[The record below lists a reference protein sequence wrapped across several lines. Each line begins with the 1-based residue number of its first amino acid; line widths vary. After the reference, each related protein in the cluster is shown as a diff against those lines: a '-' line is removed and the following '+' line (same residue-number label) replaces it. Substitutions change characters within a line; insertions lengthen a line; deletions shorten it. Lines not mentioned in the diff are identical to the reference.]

1 MTKQFF
7 LLTIT
12 IAALTNIAIA
22 QCDNCDKALVKDYMQ
37 YSSSTLQQ
45 LNILR
50 VMDKET
56 FEEYKKSGGGGG
68 GLSLGIPGVISAT
81 IDGSSNYDE
90 FKQNREKLFQLYQ
103 YNYSEAQAKDE
114 LRIVTNPVA
123 YTYWSKCI
131 TDCYEHQ
138 DGLSKVY
145 GYISY
150 ADSNTVIVKVKY
162 KATSTSKNRV
172 NCTID
177 VDNGTVLKQVGRGRG
192 NYYESIDFALNK
204 TEDIGFTIKR
214 TNKYQNTVISIVSDG
229 TDVFREISKYSTPV
243 NMNFI
248 NATAKY
254 TIVDVKET
262 PKEWYSAKTESPNL
276 HEVGCFPGFVEALNK
291 TKPGFFCDGKYIA
304 FNNVIALPDLPDN
317 QYYKSFSGVEC
328 YQDNDG
334 ACGWNADNAARAVQN
349 ISGDRRHASVTF
361 KTGSRNCVWIWKGQ
375 VYEVTRTVSQQSTT
389 VAVKDSYFVV
399 TIPKNASGA
408 TLIVNISGNEHLV
421 ELGKDDT
428 EGKIRFV
435 KQTDDGTNNYYSYF
449 VK

>member
-1 MTKQFF
+1 MTKQFS
-7 LLTIT
+7 LLTIFF
-12 IAALTNIAIA
+12 AALTNLALA
-22 QCDNCDKALVKDYMQ
+22 QCDNCDKALAKDYMQ

-68 GLSLGIPGVISAT
+68 GLTLGIPGVVSAT

-90 FKQNREKLFQLYQ
+90 FRQNREKLFQLYQ

-114 LRIVTNPVA
+114 LRIVTNPIA
-123 YTYWSKCI
+123 YTEWSKCI
-131 TDCYEHQ
+131 TTCYENQ
-138 DGLSKVY
+138 ANLSKVY

-162 KATSTSKNRV
+162 KPASTSKNRV

-177 VDNGTVLKQVGRGRG
+177 VDNGTVLKQFGRGRG
-192 NYYESIDFALNK
+192 NYYESIEFPLKKA
-204 TEDIGFTIKR
+204 EDIGFTIKR
-214 TNKYQNTVISIVSDG
+214 TNKYQNTVISIVADG
-229 TDVFREISKYSTPV
+229 TDVFRGISKYSTPV
-243 NMNFI
+243 SMSFI

-254 TIVDVKET
+254 TVVDVKEV
-262 PKEWYSAKTESPNL
+262 PKEWLSNKTESPNL
-276 HEVGCFPGFVEALNK
+276 HEVKCIFAEALKKSN
-291 TKPGFFCDGKYIA
+291 PNFFCDGKYVA
-304 FNNVIALPDLPDN
+304 FNNTIALPDLPDN
-317 QYYKSFSGVEC
+317 QYYKSFTGVEC
-328 YQDNDG
+328 FQDNDG
-334 ACGWNADNAARAVQN
+334 ACRWNADNAARAVQN
-349 ISGDRRHASVTF
+349 ISADKRHASVTF
-361 KTGSRNCVWIWKGQ
+361 KTGSKNCVWIWKGQ
-375 VYEVTRTVSQQSTT
+375 VYEVTRTVSQQSKT

-399 TIPKNASGA
+399 TVPKNASGA

-421 ELGKDDT
+421 ELGKDDM